1 VRGRL
6 RQGAGCKAQ
15 FHSARAGATRGRKC
29 GRGLWF
35 GLTQLRVS
43 GASRVCAWIG
53 TFPGCVVVWAAY
65 RVGTVRT
72 VLSSSDGGARRRGA
86 RSMYQAG

>member
-6 RQGAGCKAQ
+6 RQGAGCRVQ
-15 FHSARAGATRGRKC
+15 GAIPLGACRGHEGRKC

-53 TFPGCVVVWAAY
+53 TFPRCVLVWAAY
-65 RVGTVRT
+65 RVGTVCT
-72 VLSSSDGGARRRGA
+72 VLSSSDGGARRCGA
-86 RSMYQAG
+86 KLMY